1 MNTQIE
7 KNRREFENSMNRI
20 QKSPQD
26 LNTQMSIAR
35 EAATKAWLAHPGFY
49 FHNQLEEELLSL
61 GQKFKYVP
69 NKNVTLKKN
78 TTKTCYLHVL
88 TTAYPT
94 GGHTRLVERWIRARA
109 HYNEVHSIIITDQG
123 LGIPSWLSEAV
134 QLTGGNLII
143 IPLGLSVSERS
154 QFLRTVAYRWADR
167 IILHIHPNDSIPL
180 IAFGNTEGPPVI
192 FLNHADHVFWL
203 GVGISDLIADPRVPG
218 QEISLSRRQVKQSEI
233 LPLPLNSKQL
243 LSTSQYK
250 KKFGINEDTV
260 VLLTIASAFKFIPFG
275 ILNYMKVMT
284 NIINQCPDVILYV
297 IGADK
302 NNELW
307 QQAISATNGRII
319 VQGVL
324 EDIEDYYGIADIFVE
339 SFPMSSPTAALDAA
353 LYGVPVVR
361 SPKPLSNIL
370 TIEYYDGMNQNA
382 LSLNEYSEYL
392 INIINDKK
400 LRVTQTERQ
409 RTAVSAKH
417 IGKGWNDYLDNL
429 LTKIPSNHSIGFS
442 NQIPSNIDY
451 TYDEI
456 RAQMQLL
463 NGGG

>member
-1 MNTQIE
+1 
-7 KNRREFENSMNRI
+7 
-20 QKSPQD
+20 
-26 LNTQMSIAR
+26 
-35 EAATKAWLAHPGFY
+35 
-49 FHNQLEEELLSL
+49 
-61 GQKFKYVP
+61 
-69 NKNVTLKKN
+69 
-78 TTKTCYLHVL
+78 
-88 TTAYPT
+88 
-94 GGHTRLVERWIRARA
+94 
-109 HYNEVHSIIITDQG
+109 
-123 LGIPSWLSEAV
+123 
-134 QLTGGNLII
+134 
-143 IPLGLSVSERS
+143 
-154 QFLRTVAYRWADR
+154 
-167 IILHIHPNDSIPL
+167 
-180 IAFGNTEGPPVI
+180 
-192 FLNHADHVFWL
+192 
-203 GVGISDLIADPRVPG
+203 
-218 QEISLSRRQVKQSEI
+218 
-233 LPLPLNSKQL
+233 
-243 LSTSQYK
+243 
-250 KKFGINEDTV
+250 
-260 VLLTIASAFKFIPFG
+260 
-275 ILNYMKVMT
+275 MKVMT

-400 LRVTQTERQ
+400 LRVTQIERQ